1 MPSSEGLAVTAFL
14 SWYLAV
20 QALSVPAQLLV
31 APACRHLPDRGYS
44 LGKALG
50 VLLTGVALWSGTALG
65 FLRNDAGGA
74 VLAALLLLLPSVPP
88 LVGRAASLPRVSFST
103 VVSVELLFA
112 AASGGWCAVRYLDPA
127 VSHTEQPM
135 DLMLL
140 TAVMQAPVFPP
151 EDPWL
156 AGFPISYYYVGYWL
170 MGTVAHLT
178 GQPAAVAYNAGQA
191 IWFGLLATTCFGIG
205 YNVTA
210 TAARARAGRAGATA
224 GGLLAALTVA
234 VSGNVYLVVEWLAAR
249 SEDARSGLFTDAW
262 WWWRSSRVVHDRGP
276 AGEPVELITEFP
288 FFSYLLGD
296 NHPHLLAMPFVAL
309 VVSIALALYLRRPA
323 ERDAPDEPRDG
334 RSRRDPLLGAGV
346 AAVAAL
352 VATNTWDVPAA
363 LLLLLLA
370 ARPHVLGVLLGV
382 SLVAVPYFLT
392 AQSQVRGVL
401 LNVAQPTSLAEFSA
415 MFGSLAPGVGLLL
428 AAAWTHRPPRPA
440 LIVTCLGIGLVSCL
454 LWLGIVWV
462 SPGGSVTRWLDGWP
476 VLVIVTSALAT
487 AGAILLSHAG
497 EPGPGAPGLTFAV
510 LVAALGLLV
519 TLVPEV
525 IYLHDQ
531 FGNRMNTVFK
541 FYYQAWLFLGLAG
554 AMGIAVA
561 ARARARMRIAAGA
574 AALILAAGF
583 VYAPLAL
590 RAKVRLAGP
599 DAGTLDALA
608 HLQRVRP
615 DEHAA
620 IAWVRAHTPRGAII
634 VQAPGDS
641 YQPVDSIISAA
652 TARPTL
658 IGWQGHERQWRGEAY
673 AAMTAGRLDA
683 LERIYRPS
691 SVEAVRQAL
700 AAWHVSYVYV
710 GPSERARY
718 EVLPEHE
725 ARWIE
730 AMDLVFESGP
740 VRIFRR
746 RG

>member
-1 MPSSEGLAVTAFL
+1 MTAIL
-14 SWYLAV
+14 SWYLAI
-20 QALSVPAQLLV
+20 QALSVPALLLV

-50 VLLTGVALWSGTALG
+50 VLLTGLGLWTGAALG
-65 FLRNDAGGA
+65 LLRNEPGGA
-74 VLAALLLLLPSVPP
+74 ILAASLVLLPS
-88 LVGRAASLPRVSFST
+88 LPRLVRRRAPLPRFPT
-103 VVSVELLFA
+103 PMVVSVELLFA
-112 AASGGWCAVRYLDPA
+112 VAAGGWCAVRYLDPA

-140 TAVMQAPVFPP
+140 TAVMQAPAFPP

-191 IWFGLLATTCFGIG
+191 IWFGLLVTTCFGIG
-205 YNVTA
+205 CNLTA
-210 TAARARAGRAGATA
+210 TAARASAAGPGAIA

-234 VSGNVYLVVEWLAAR
+234 VAGNLHLVAEWVAAR
-249 SEDARSGLFTDAW
+249 SEGARSALFTDPW

-296 NHPHLLAMPFVAL
+296 NHPHLLAMPFVAV
-309 VVSIALALYLRRPA
+309 VVSIAFALYVRAPQADDVPPA
-323 ERDAPDEPRDG
+323 AGEAAA
-334 RSRRDPLLGAGV
+334 RRDPLLAAGA
-346 AAVAAL
+346 ATVAAL

-363 LLLLLLA
+363 LLLLVFA
-370 ARPHVLGVLLGV
+370 ARRYVVGVLLGV
-382 SLVAVPYFLT
+382 SLLAAPYFLT
-392 AQSQVRGVL
+392 AQSQVRGLL
-401 LNVAQPTSLAEFSA
+401 LNVGQPTSLAEFA
-415 MFGSLAPGVGLLL
+415 VMFGSLAPGVCLLL
-428 AAAWTHRPPRPA
+428 AAAWTHRPPGPR
-440 LIVTCLGIGLVSCL
+440 LIATCLGIGLASCL
-454 LWLGIVWV
+454 LWLGVVWV

-476 VLVIVTSALAT
+476 VLVIVTSTLAT
-487 AGAILLSHAG
+487 AAAILWSHTGDPVA
-497 EPGPGAPGLTFAV
+497 GAPGLTFAV

-554 AMGIAVA
+554 AVGIAVA
-561 ARARARMRIAAGA
+561 ARAGARMRIAAGA

-590 RAKVRLAGP
+590 RSKLRLGEA

-620 IAWVRAHTPRGAII
+620 IAWVRTHTPRGAIV

-641 YQPVDSIISAA
+641 YQSADNIISAA

-673 AAMTAGRLDA
+673 AAMTSGRLEA

-691 SVEAVRQAL
+691 SVQALQQAL
-700 AAWHVSYVYV
+700 ADWHVSFVYV

-725 ARWIE
+725 ARWID

>member
-1 MPSSEGLAVTAFL
+1 M
-14 SWYLAV
+14 
-20 QALSVPAQLLV
+20 
-31 APACRHLPDRGYS
+31 
-44 LGKALG
+44 
-50 VLLTGVALWSGTALG
+50 
-65 FLRNDAGGA
+65 
-74 VLAALLLLLPSVPP
+74 
-88 LVGRAASLPRVSFST
+88 
-103 VVSVELLFA
+103 VSVELLFA
-112 AASGGWCAVRYLDPA
+112 VAAGGWCIVRYLDPA
-127 VSHTEQPM
+127 ISHTEQPM

-156 AGFPISYYYVGYWL
+156 AGFPIAYYYVGYWL

-191 IWFGLLATTCFGIG
+191 MWFGLLVTTCFGIG
-205 YNVTA
+205 YNLTA
-210 TAARARAGRAGATA
+210 TAARARAGRPGAIA

-234 VSGNVYLVVEWLAAR
+234 VAGNLHLVGEWLAAR
-249 SEDARSGLFTDAW
+249 SGGARSALFTDAW

-276 AGEPVELITEFP
+276 AGEPIELITEFP

-309 VVSIALALYLRRPA
+309 VVSIAFALYARA
-323 ERDAPDEPRDG
+323 TQAGTVSAGADATA
-334 RSRRDPLLGAGV
+334 RRDPLLLSGA
-346 AAVAAL
+346 ATVAAL
-352 VATNTWDVPAA
+352 VAINTWDVPAA
-363 LLLLLLA
+363 LLLLFFA
-370 ARPHVLGVLLGV
+370 ARRHVVGVLLGV
-382 SLVAVPYFLT
+382 ALLAVPYFLT
-392 AQSQVRGVL
+392 AQSQVQGLL
-401 LNVAQPTSLAEFSA
+401 LNVAQPTSLAEFA
-415 MFGSLAPGVGLLL
+415 VMFGSIAPGVWLLL
-428 AAAWTHRPPRPA
+428 ASAWTHRPPGAR
-440 LIVTCLGIGLVSCL
+440 LIATCLGIGLVSCL

-462 SPGGSVTRWLDGWP
+462 SPGGSVTRWLDGWA
-476 VLVIVTSALAT
+476 VLVIVTFTLAT
-487 AGAILLSHAG
+487 AAAILWSHAG
-497 EPGPGAPGLTFAV
+497 EPGAGAPGLTFAV

-554 AMGIAVA
+554 ATGIAVA
-561 ARARARMRIAAGA
+561 ARAGGRMRIAAGA
-574 AALILAAGF
+574 AALILAAGL

-590 RAKVRLAGP
+590 RSKLRLGAP
-599 DAGTLDALA
+599 DAGTLDGLA

-620 IAWVRAHTPRGAII
+620 IAWVRTHTPRGAIV

-641 YQPVDSIISAA
+641 YQPADNIISAA

-673 AAMTAGRLDA
+673 AAMTSGRLEA

-691 SVEAVRQAL
+691 SVQTLQQAL
-700 AAWHVSYVYV
+700 ADWHVSYVYV
-710 GPSERARY
+710 GPSERSRY
-718 EVLPEHE
+718 EILPEHE
-725 ARWIE
+725 ARWID
-730 AMDLVFESGP
+730 AMDVVFESGA